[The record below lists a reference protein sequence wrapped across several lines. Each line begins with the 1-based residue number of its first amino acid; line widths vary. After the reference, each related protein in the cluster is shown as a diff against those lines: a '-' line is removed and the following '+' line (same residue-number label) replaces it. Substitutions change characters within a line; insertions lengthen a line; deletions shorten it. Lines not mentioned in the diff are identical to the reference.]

1 MSALSGI
8 YGSQSGV
15 RPVPTADNIMPAT
28 GDASASSG
36 IKPGQMITGKI
47 VGMSGDAVQ
56 VEVGKGKVLTA
67 RLEGNMDLQPGQ
79 TVTFAL
85 KGTAG
90 QQVTLSPLYTNMNN
104 VSTASSA
111 LLAANMTIN
120 ETTLAMTNSMMEA
133 GMGIDKQGLTDM
145 YQTVSAH
152 PEADVSALVQMKK
165 LGIEINPGT
174 VKQFEAYQNYENQIT
189 GHMQNIM
196 EDVHNLFTEMTAN
209 GENSKAMQFMD
220 SVLKI
225 FSGES
230 LAGEAGGITMQEGTA
245 ENSPLTLPGEKGQ
258 ATNSLTANPTGNP
271 LQGQNIATLDVVDGK
286 VILKEM
292 QEQGTVKG
300 QPEGAVTSKEAEGT
314 MQDHRLVLADADMLS
329 EKNALESSSENG
341 KIAVSTEIKD
351 KLFAI
356 LQDSELRQTLMP
368 EGKETA
374 LSAKDIFSVVRTLL
388 QKEGLT
394 EPLKQMLEGKEFK
407 ALLRDAMTGQWM
419 LNPEEVGKKQTVDN
433 LYERLTRQTKDLSQ
447 VLSQIAKP
455 DSALAG
461 NLSQMNQNLDF
472 MNQMNQMYQYI
483 QLPLKMNGSETTG
496 DLFVYTDKKS
506 LAQNDG
512 NVSALLHLDMPSL
525 GPLDVYASITPE
537 KSVFTKFYLESDEMI
552 DFIAENIHVL
562 NERLE
567 KRGYKMKS
575 EMIKKGEEGDVKELL
590 IKEQGGIPKT
600 TGHLGFDMRA

>member
-1 MSALSGI
+1 
-8 YGSQSGV
+8 
-15 RPVPTADNIMPAT
+15 
-28 GDASASSG
+28 
-36 IKPGQMITGKI
+36 
-47 VGMSGDAVQ
+47 
-56 VEVGKGKVLTA
+56 
-67 RLEGNMDLQPGQ
+67 
-79 TVTFAL
+79 
-85 KGTAG
+85 
-90 QQVTLSPLYTNMNN
+90 MN
-104 VSTASSA
+104 
-111 LLAANMTIN
+111 
-120 ETTLAMTNSMMEA
+120 
-133 GMGIDKQGLTDM
+133 G
-145 YQTVSAH
+145 
-152 PEADVSALVQMKK
+152 
-165 LGIEINPGT
+165 
-174 VKQFEAYQNYENQIT
+174 
-189 GHMQNIM
+189 
-196 EDVHNLFTEMTAN
+196 
-209 GENSKAMQFMD
+209 
-220 SVLKI
+220 
-225 FSGES
+225 
-230 LAGEAGGITMQEGTA
+230 
-245 ENSPLTLPGEKGQ
+245 
-258 ATNSLTANPTGNP
+258 
-271 LQGQNIATLDVVDGK
+271 
-286 VILKEM
+286 
-292 QEQGTVKG
+292 
-300 QPEGAVTSKEAEGT
+300 
-314 MQDHRLVLADADMLS
+314 
-329 EKNALESSSENG
+329 
-341 KIAVSTEIKD
+341 
-351 KLFAI
+351 
-356 LQDSELRQTLMP
+356 
-368 EGKETA
+368 
-374 LSAKDIFSVVRTLL
+374 
-388 QKEGLT
+388 
-394 EPLKQMLEGKEFK
+394 